1 VSNPQ
6 NMPPP
11 PKIRIH
17 VYNHHHPMFFCVIF
31 LSLPLSYLPLSSAH
45 TFTRSSFNSKTAAET
60 VHIITL
66 CSSVSS
72 CYFSRS
78 FVFLFRPPT
87 HLPLEAPS
95 QRQRPR
101 RYTCN
106 LRAVHT
112 HSHIDTDTC
121 TQTQTQHADTDRQID
136 RQTGR
141 QAETQKHRQTN
152 GQTDR

>member
-1 VSNPQ
+1 MSNPQ
-6 NMPPP
+6 NMPTP
-11 PKIRIH
+11 PKIKIH
-17 VYNHHHPMFFCVIF
+17 VYNHHHPMVFCVIF

-72 CYFSRS
+72 FYLSRS

-106 LRAVHT
+106 LRAVHS
-112 HSHIDTDTC
+112 HSHTHKYTYTDIDTARRHRHTDRY
-121 TQTQTQHADTDRQID
+121 TDRQ
-136 RQTGR
+136 
-141 QAETQKHRQTN
+141 
-152 GQTDR
+152 TDR